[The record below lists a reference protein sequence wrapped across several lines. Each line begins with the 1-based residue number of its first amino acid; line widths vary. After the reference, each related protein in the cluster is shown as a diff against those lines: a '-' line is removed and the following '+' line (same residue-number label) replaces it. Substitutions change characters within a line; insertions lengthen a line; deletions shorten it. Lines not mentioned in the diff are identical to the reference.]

1 MQFFCNFNKKTST
14 AVPLWNAQS
23 PLEQIVRSEAKIRK
37 VRRIFEMCKYK
48 EQRASSISQNYSKLF
63 FLRVL
68 FIGSEYYS
76 RHGRTIRAREI

>member
-1 MQFFCNFNKKTST
+1 MQRYEDFLEYAKEMYFFCNFNKKTST
-14 AVPLWNAQS
+14 AVPLWNERYEEILKCANIK
-23 PLEQIVRSEAKIRK
+23 EK
-37 VRRIFEMCKYK
+37 KY
-48 EQRASSISQNYSKLF
+48 QNYSKLF

>member
-48 EQRASSISQNYSKLF
+48 EQNFQNYSKLF

>member
-1 MQFFCNFNKKTST
+1 MSGDR
-14 AVPLWNAQS
+14 AVTGS
-23 PLEQIVRSEAKIRK
+23 DRRK
-37 VRRIFEMCKYK
+37 QTLRGMEFSKVSYSVDKNKYK
-48 EQRASSISQNYSKLF
+48 EQNFQNYSKLF